1 MKANGLGFQG
11 AEVETWFTKAGK
23 VLAGDARAEEMAS
36 MGRKIAAKLAMWI
49 ADFDPDADYKAEANL
64 TALWAE
70 SWGRICAEHR
80 WIPSRQCRRK
90 GARPNRGITF
100 VAREL
105 KVDPDTILSALRGH
119 TPSNKLVAAVTGLGV
134 AQVRR
139 LRARGMRVTIG

>member
-1 MKANGLGFQG
+1 MQANGLVFQG
-11 AEVETWFTKAGK
+11 AEVETWFSRAGK

-36 MGRKIAAKLAMWI
+36 MGRKIAAKLATWI
-49 ADFDPDADYKAEANL
+49 AQFDPEADIKADADL
-64 TALWAE
+64 TALWSE

-105 KVDPDTILSALRGH
+105 GVDPATILAALRGH
-119 TPSNKLVAAVTGLGV
+119 HPSDKLVAAVTGLGV

-139 LRARGMRVTIG
+139 LRSRGMRVKIG